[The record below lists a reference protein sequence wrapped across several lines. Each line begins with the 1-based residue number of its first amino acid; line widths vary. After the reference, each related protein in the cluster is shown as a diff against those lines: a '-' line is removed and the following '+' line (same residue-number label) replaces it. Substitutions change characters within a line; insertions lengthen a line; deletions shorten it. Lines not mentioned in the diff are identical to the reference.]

1 MKIPAKIPGKLSIR
15 AGDTPIFQGG
25 AAAYNYAIGGL
36 PFLSAAS
43 QMDYGKRKIVRA
55 TAPFRKQQTDDQVNP
70 GEHSLDGYWIRSQV
84 SFHGGAGLIY
94 SDPSQDNP
102 KSDTRFYRS
111 KNVDPWSQGSV
122 SLLSDTDPTVGLSGT
137 LELISITFGNGTPGV
152 VGIRGTNHVYTKAVG
167 SAAVDNTVA
176 TTVHSVTTDGGY
188 IFVSANDGL
197 YKGPVPSTAAG
208 TITFTKIYT
217 YTVTASSEVAW
228 VKERIVLGK
237 DQDLYELIPSPP
249 GAPAALPTALYTA
262 KPTGWAWTG
271 ISETSPAIYAVGSAG
286 SVSSILKFVLE
297 SDGGI
302 PTLAFG
308 SVAATLPGGEVAY
321 TVFGY
326 LGSFL
331 GIGTSKGARVAV
343 SDAEGNLSYGPL
355 LFESTLPVLDFT
367 GRDRWLWCSYS
378 EGTETDI
385 RLARI
390 DLSVEIEELR
400 FAWAT
405 DLCAAGNSN
414 NTVTVAFY
422 GASDVLAFATSDAF
436 HEEDE
441 AHRATTGFLQTSRI
455 RFSTLE
461 PKVFRNV
468 RVRGPVLM
476 GTLGVSVVDSQG
488 AVTPIYVYGIS
499 TAPGVEDLNIPGP
512 TQRDFLSF
520 RFDLNASVDET
531 TGASMHGWQCKALP
545 GSPRQRMITLPL
557 WCYDFEKDRNGQ
569 RVGGHRSAV
578 RRLLEL
584 EDLEGSGQ
592 VVQWQ
597 DLDTDT
603 SADVF
608 IESMEFEQSEPP
620 PKFEGWGGIIFIQMR
635 TV

>member
-1 MKIPAKIPGKLSIR
+1 MRIPNKVPGKLSIR
-15 AGDTPIFQGG
+15 GGETPIFQGG
-25 AAAYNYAIGGL
+25 KAAYNYAIGGL

-43 QMDYGKRKIVRA
+43 NQDFGKRKIRRA
-55 TAPFRKQQTDDQVNP
+55 TAPFRKQQTDDAVNP
-70 GEHSLDGYWIRSQV
+70 GEQSLDGYWLRSQV
-84 SFHGGAGLIY
+84 SFHGGAGLLY
-94 SDPSQDNP
+94 SDPSQSNP
-102 KSDTRFYRS
+102 MSDIRFYRS
-111 KNVDPWSQGSV
+111 KNIDPWTQGTV
-122 SLLSDTDPTVGLSGT
+122 SLLSDTDDTSALSGT
-137 LELISITFGNGTPGV
+137 LELISITFGDGDPGV

-167 SAAVDNTVA
+167 DTAVDNTVA
-176 TTVHSVTTDGGY
+176 TTVYSVTTDGAY
-188 IFVSANDGL
+188 VFVSANDGL
-197 YKGPVPSTAAG
+197 YKGPVPTTSAG

-228 VKERIVLGK
+228 VKERLVLGK
-237 DQDLYELIPSPP
+237 DSDLYELVPSPVGP
-249 GAPAALPTALYTA
+249 PAALPAALYTA
-262 KPTGWAWTG
+262 KPTGWAWTS
-271 ISETSPAIYAVGSAG
+271 ISETSPAIYAVGSVG
-286 SVSSILKFVLE
+286 SVSSILKLTLE
-297 SDGGI
+297 TDGGI

-308 SVAATLPGGEVAY
+308 SVAATLPGGEVAHS
-321 TVFGY
+321 VFGY
-326 LGSFL
+326 LGTFL

-343 SDAEGNLSYGPL
+343 SDADGNLSYGPL
-355 LFESTLPVLDFT
+355 LFESSMPVLDFT

-378 EGTETDI
+378 ETDEDDI

-405 DLCAAGNSN
+405 DLCATNNAN

-441 AHRATTGFLQTSRI
+441 THRASSGFLQTSRI

-461 PKVFRNV
+461 PKVFRNL

-476 GTLGVSVVDSQG
+476 GALGISVIDTQG
-488 AVTPIYVYGIS
+488 AVTPIYVYGVN
-499 TAPGVEDLNIPGP
+499 TAPGEEDLNIPGP
-512 TQRDFLSF
+512 GQRDFLSF
-520 RFDLNASVDET
+520 KFDFNSSVDET

-545 GSPRQRMITLPL
+545 GSPRQRMVTLPL
-557 WCYDFEKDRNGQ
+557 WCYDWEKDRNGQ

-578 RRLLEL
+578 RRLRDL
-584 EDLEGSGQ
+584 EDLESTGQ

-603 SADVF
+603 ASDVF
-608 IESMEFEQSEPP
+608 IESMEFEQGDPP
-620 PKFEGWGGIIFIQMR
+620 PRFEGWGGIILIQMR